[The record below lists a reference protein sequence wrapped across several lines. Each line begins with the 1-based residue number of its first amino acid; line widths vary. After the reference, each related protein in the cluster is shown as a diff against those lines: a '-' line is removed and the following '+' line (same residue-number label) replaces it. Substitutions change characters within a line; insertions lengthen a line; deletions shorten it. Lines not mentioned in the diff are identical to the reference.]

1 MENLR
6 KKIIEIVLAEGYNI
20 TAEAINI
27 LERLDNPIE
36 KLKKTIE
43 KLRREMPS
51 VLVIGSEHLVYNEPG
66 ERILEGVSET
76 EVEEKEVTAEWSPR
90 IEVDERF
97 QKQYRIRGEAS
108 EFQNYFK
115 SRYMKLKR
123 ILEERG
129 ERYIRIADLMKAPRN
144 SEAFLIVMLLDKK
157 DYQNSIILMV
167 EDDSGQTRLIISK
180 KDTELL
186 KKAEKVL
193 PDQVFGVRVT
203 KINNTFL
210 VKDLFLPDVPLK
222 HKTIEKYLRDVYVV
236 LLSDLHIGSKKFR
249 KDYFE
254 SFLDWINRSRDSEVK
269 KIKYIVIAGDLVDGV
284 GVFPRQEDE
293 LEYNSINQQIEEA
306 GKILSEIP
314 REMKI
319 LISAGNH
326 EPVSKAIPQP
336 PLPLEYRKI
345 LDKNGEYIFIGN
357 PCYVKLEDRLLL
369 VYHGQSLD
377 DMIQYLPN
385 ISYTTL
391 SRDIG
396 VLLEMILKYRHLTP
410 IYGEN
415 TSILPTPED
424 LLVIDEI
431 PDIIHTGHVH
441 VAYAGGYREVLLVNS
456 GTWQDQTSFQRE
468 IGLEPTVGT
477 AILINLKTLTVRLK
491 KFS

>member
-129 ERYIRIADLMKAPRN
+129 ERYIRITDLMKAPRN

-222 HKTIEKYLRDVYVV
+222 HKTIEK
-236 LLSDLHIGSKKFR
+236 
-249 KDYFE
+249 
-254 SFLDWINRSRDSEVK
+254 
-269 KIKYIVIAGDLVDGV
+269 
-284 GVFPRQEDE
+284 
-293 LEYNSINQQIEEA
+293 
-306 GKILSEIP
+306 
-314 REMKI
+314 
-319 LISAGNH
+319 
-326 EPVSKAIPQP
+326 
-336 PLPLEYRKI
+336 
-345 LDKNGEYIFIGN
+345 
-357 PCYVKLEDRLLL
+357 
-369 VYHGQSLD
+369 
-377 DMIQYLPN
+377 
-385 ISYTTL
+385 
-391 SRDIG
+391 
-396 VLLEMILKYRHLTP
+396 
-410 IYGEN
+410 
-415 TSILPTPED
+415 
-424 LLVIDEI
+424 
-431 PDIIHTGHVH
+431 
-441 VAYAGGYREVLLVNS
+441 
-456 GTWQDQTSFQRE
+456 
-468 IGLEPTVGT
+468 
-477 AILINLKTLTVRLK
+477 
-491 KFS
+491 